1 MGNEPFYPQPA
12 VSRHGAT
19 FATLPSFASPVLV
32 LTALSTSYNQD
43 GTILCMN
50 LILTWEKIFSHICC
64 GLDRDP
70 SGDVDFFFFFKRKG
84 LLFKNFIYLF
94 VFVCPGSSL
103 LCVDFSACGQWGLL
117 TSCGMWA
124 SHCSAFSCWG
134 AYSPHPTRKALLGVG
149 FSNFGLW
156 ALQRRFSS

>member
-1 MGNEPFYPQPA
+1 MSFSTPSLQSLVMEPHLLLCLPLRPPCWCWLLSVPHTTKTGPYCVWIWSSLERKFSVIFA
-12 VSRHGAT
+12 VGWIGTHQEM
-19 FATLPSFASPVLV
+19 
-32 LTALSTSYNQD
+32 LT
-43 GTILCMN
+43 
-50 LILTWEKIFSHICC
+50 
-64 GLDRDP
+64 
-70 SGDVDFFFFFKRKG
+70 FFFFFRRKG

-124 SHCSAFSCWG
+124 SHCSAFPCWG

-156 ALQRRFSS
+156 ALQCRFSS